1 MVVDATRFTQAVTG
15 ACKSLLAAE
24 SKITEADRT
33 VGDGDCGTTLARG
46 ANAALKTLSELSS
59 SGPTSASAAV
69 MRIAHAIE
77 ASMDGTSGALYEL
90 FFTALGAKLQDLPEG
105 TMTVSSWADAAGKAL
120 DRLQA
125 MTPARQG
132 DRTLMDALIPYIET
146 LSDGDVSKAVEAA
159 QKGRDSTQGMES
171 SLGRAVYV
179 AGENL
184 SKVADPGAE
193 GIVAIVQGLAGQTA

>member
-1 MVVDATRFTQAVTG
+1 
-15 ACKSLLAAE
+15 
-24 SKITEADRT
+24 
-33 VGDGDCGTTLARG
+33 
-46 ANAALKTLSELSS
+46 
-59 SGPTSASAAV
+59 

-90 FFTALGAKLQDLPEG
+90 FFTALGARLQTLPEG
-105 TMTVSSWADAAGKAL
+105 TTTVSTWADAAGKAL
-120 DRLQA
+120 QRLQA
-125 MTPARQG
+125 MTPARPG